1 MEEKQISPKKKGNII
16 IENRQNMS
24 VSGITDVESFDTDK
38 IILLTPDGTLT
49 VTGSDMRVKKL
60 SAESGEAFIE
70 GGING
75 CIYADGKHEKEGFL
89 RMVLK

>member
-38 IILLTPDGTLT
+38 IVNFVEACIFRNYMIFSKSTSKNAIILF
-49 VTGSDMRVKKL
+49 K
-60 SAESGEAFIE
+60 
-70 GGING
+70 
-75 CIYADGKHEKEGFL
+75 
-89 RMVLK
+89 